1 MKLVYE
7 KKKSKEEIFKKSEIY
22 KDKILANT
30 FENFILQGEN
40 FKALSVLLNN
50 GYRNKIDLVY
60 IDPPFATTND
70 FIISENRTST
80 ISNPKNGI
88 VAYTDKLVGFEYLEF
103 IRERL
108 LLIKELLSPEG
119 SIYLHIDFKIGHY
132 VKIIMDEVFG
142 EENFIND
149 ITRIKGNPK
158 NFQRKA
164 FGNQKDL
171 ILFYA
176 KEKGNHIFN
185 NVTESLSIEDIERMF
200 NKIDESGRRYN
211 TIPLHAPGE
220 SNGET
225 GGEFMGILP
234 PEGRHWRTAPSKLE
248 KLNDEGLIEWSKNG
262 VPRLKKFADE
272 HGGKK
277 IQDIWLEFKDPQYPE
292 YPTQKNSEMLDMI
305 VRQSSN
311 KDSIVLD
318 CFCGSG
324 STLHAAQKFNRNF
337 IGADQ
342 SQVAIDVATKKLN
355 NFELIKLCNDESTIF
370 ECEKVETQLSLD
382 L

>member
-355 NFELIKLCNDESTIF
+355 NFELIKLCND
-370 ECEKVETQLSLD
+370 
-382 L
+382 